1 VVPGETGPSGGPL
14 LTDVLGVCTSWAD
27 GVCTVRPE
35 SGELVAISI
44 SDIVSGKPVPPR
56 PSIRQRVSVR
66 DAEAHA
72 LPLWADVERVALGE
86 WELRSVARP
95 PGRLLKRTN
104 SCLAIGD
111 PGMPVADAVAA
122 VLEFY
127 RARGREPMAQVEL
140 DSEHDAALTQ
150 LGWTPVPG
158 GDSHF
163 LTASVAHALRGT
175 SDPGEVEIVEDLP
188 RLRAELTIDGTEV
201 GRVSAALNRDWL
213 GVHGL
218 VVEESHRR
226 SGLGTALMAGV
237 LEWGAEHGASTVWL
251 HVETDNHPALT
262 LYGGLGFRVH
272 HSCRYL
278 APPTLA

>member
-14 LTDVLGVCTSWAD
+14 MTDLLGVCTAWAD

-35 SGELVAISI
+35 SGELVAIRI

-66 DAEAHA
+66 DAEANA
-72 LPLWADVERVALGE
+72 LPLWADVERVPLGE
-86 WELRSVARP
+86 WELRSVAEP

-111 PGMPVADAVAA
+111 PGLPVAEAVAI
-122 VLEFY
+122 VRDFY

-140 DSEHDAALTQ
+140 GSDQDAALTR

-158 GDSHF
+158 GGSHF
-163 LTASVAHALRGT
+163 MTASVAHALRST
-175 SDPGEVEIVEDLP
+175 VDPGAVEIVEDLP
-188 RLRAELTIDGTEV
+188 RLRAELRIDGSEV
-201 GRVSAALNRDWL
+201 GRVAAALNRDWL

-218 VVEESHRR
+218 QVEESHRR
-226 SGLGTALMAGV
+226 TGSGTTLMAAV

-251 HVETDNHPALT
+251 HVETDNQPALA
-262 LYGGLGFRVH
+262 LYGGLGFLVH

-278 APPTLA
+278 APPT